1 MRICSGTAAEAPPDS
16 ASSSHNSSPLLGRR
30 LGPSPPSP
38 PAPPAVV
45 LKGASVAS
53 YGKRRMLVSVCGG
66 GVHFLGDSVGYNDD
80 KDQNDDDD
88 DDDDD
93 DDFDAS
99 AESTAE
105 VSP

>member
-1 MRICSGTAAEAPPDS
+1 M
-16 ASSSHNSSPLLGRR
+16 
-30 LGPSPPSP
+30 
-38 PAPPAVV
+38 
-45 LKGASVAS
+45 
-53 YGKRRMLVSVCGG
+53 SVCGG